1 MPAKTSS
8 ELWDFWIDRGGT
20 FTDVVG
26 RRPDGTLTAH
36 KLLSENPEAYADAAV
51 QGIRDLLGLKA
62 GEPIPAGK
70 VGAVKMGTT
79 VATNALLERKGE
91 RTLLLITR
99 GFRDALK
106 IGYQARPK
114 IFARHIVKP
123 DMLYERVA
131 EVDERVRADGTVER
145 VPDLVAVR
153 RELEAAKA
161 DGIAAV
167 AIVFMHAYRYPEH
180 EKQVAALARDMG
192 FAQVSVSHEVSPLIK
207 LVGRGDTTV
216 VDAYLSPILRRYV
229 ARVAGEMHSGAS
241 SPFPVS
247 PSSPPP
253 LAGEV
258 DAPLA
263 RLRASSTRYGAS
275 GEGSSASIEQ
285 TSAPSLSLPRKRG
298 REKERLRGREQAAAS
313 GNAAA
318 IRLMFMM
325 SSGGLTAAELFQ
337 GKDAILSGP
346 AGGVVGMAETGK
358 QAGFD
363 RLIGFDMGGTSTDV
377 SHFDGEYERA
387 FETEVA
393 GVRMRAPMML
403 IHTVAAGGGSI
414 LHYDG
419 ARFRV
424 GPDSA
429 GANPGPACYR
439 RRGPLAVTDAN
450 VMVGKL
456 IPDFFPRIFGP
467 GQDQPLDEGAVR
479 HAFNNLAQK
488 VSIKQNRDAT
498 AEEIAD
504 GFIKIAVENMANAIK
519 KISVQRGYDVTRYAL
534 NCFGGAGGQHACLV
548 ADALGM
554 TRVLIH
560 PFSSLLSAYGMGLAD
575 IRATRQ
581 QAIELPFGAKAL
593 AAIKRE
599 GARLGRAAK
608 REVAG
613 QGVPAAKI
621 KIFVRAHIRYAGT
634 DTALIVDAGTLAAN
648 SSSPPPLRGRSTR
661 ASRREGGKLT
671 KRSSKSTPLP
681 NPPPQGGRE
690 RSAARGD
697 ANILKS
703 ARVDAVLD
711 KMQRAFEKAHKAR
724 FGFIDRSKQT
734 VVEAV
739 SVEAVGGG
747 AKFRERAGKRV
758 RGKLPAPARQTKFFS
773 AGKWHKA
780 NVFTRDQ
787 LKIGARV
794 KGAAIIVEPH
804 QTIVVEPGWQAE
816 LTRKNHLVLTR
827 AVKLK
832 RTHAIGTHADPVML
846 EVFNNLFMSI
856 AEQMGVSL
864 QNTAYSVNIKERLDF
879 SCAVFA
885 HDGTLVAN
893 APHMPVHLGSMDR
906 SVETVIRD
914 NAGKIAPGD
923 VYAINAPYNGGTHL
937 PDITVCTPVFSL
949 SSPPPLAGEVAA
961 PLARSRASST
971 RYGAAGGG
979 ITARTKQASAPSPTL
994 PSKRGRE
1001 RAAASGKP
1009 EILFWVASRG
1019 HHADVGGISPG
1030 SMSPNATTIEQ
1041 EGVYMDN
1048 FKLVD
1053 RGRFREAA
1061 LMAALTGAKYPA
1073 RNPVQNVNDMKAQI
1087 AANEKGV
1094 AELRK
1099 MVAQFTLPVVR
1110 AYMQH
1115 VQDNA
1120 AESVRRVIDR
1130 LHDAEFS
1137 YEMDQGTVIKVK
1149 ITVDK
1154 KKREATVDFTGTS
1167 PQQPTNFN
1175 APEPVTRA
1183 AVLYVFRVMVDD
1195 EIPMNAGC
1203 LRPINIVIPQRSMLS
1218 PEYPAAVV
1226 AGNVETSQA
1235 VTNCLFGAL
1244 GSLAAAQ
1251 GTMNNLNFG
1260 NARYQYYET
1269 ICSGS
1274 PAGPGFPGTDAVH
1287 THMTNTRLTDPEVL
1301 EFRYP
1306 VVLEDFHIRKGSGGR
1321 GQWHAGDGIRR
1332 TIRFL
1337 EKMECTIL
1345 SGHRRVRPFG
1355 LAGGEAGQVGENWA
1369 RRKDGRMERL
1379 QGCDATVIDAGEAI
1393 IIQTPTAGGY
1403 GKAEQARL
1411 SAAGRHPP
1419 PNQPPP

>member
-1 MPAKTSS
+1 MAGAGT
-8 ELWDFWIDRGGT
+8 WDFWIDRGGT

-26 RRPDGTLTAH
+26 RRPDGTLVAH
-36 KLLSENPEAYADAAV
+36 KLLSENPEAYRDAAV
-51 QGIRDLLGLKA
+51 RGIRDLLGLA
-62 GEPIPAGK
+62 SGEAIPPGRI
-70 VGAVKMGTT
+70 GAVKMGTT

-91 RTLLLITR
+91 RTLLLTTK

-114 IFARHIVKP
+114 IFAKHIIKP
-123 DMLYERVA
+123 DMLFERVV

-145 VPDLVAVR
+145 EPDLAPVR
-153 RELEAAKA
+153 AELSQALT
-161 DGIAAV
+161 DGIKAV
-167 AIVFMHAYRYPEH
+167 AIVFMHAYRYPAH
-180 EKQVAALARDMG
+180 EQRVAVLARELG
-192 FAQVSVSHEVSPLIK
+192 FPQVSVSHEVSPLIK

-229 ARVAGEMHSGAS
+229 ATVAEEMGAGQAENAAA
-241 SPFPVS
+241 PA
-247 PSSPPP
+247 SPPP
-253 LAGEV
+253 PAGEGQGGGKS
-258 DAPLA
+258 
-263 RLRASSTRYGAS
+263 RI
-275 GEGSSASIEQ
+275 ESA
-285 TSAPSLSLPRKRG
+285 TAPSPTLPRKRG
-298 REKERLRGREQAAAS
+298 REPAAAS
-313 GNAAA
+313 GDAADDH

-346 AGGVVGMAETGK
+346 AGGVVGMAETGRE
-358 QAGFD
+358 AGFT

-377 SHFDGEYERA
+377 SHYDGEYERA

-414 LHYDG
+414 LHFDG

-429 GANPGPACYR
+429 GANPGPKCYR
-439 RRGPLAVTDAN
+439 RGGPLAVTDAN

-456 IPDFFPRIFGP
+456 IPDFFPKIFGP
-467 GQDQPLDEGAVR
+467 RQDQPIDADAVR
-479 HAFNNLAQK
+479 EAFGELAK
-488 VSIKQNRDAT
+488 TVGDKSP
-498 AEEIAD
+498 EEIAD

-554 TRVLIH
+554 TKVLIH

-581 QAIELPFGAKAL
+581 QAIEQTFGDGAL
-593 AAIKRE
+593 KSIE
-599 GARLGRAAK
+599 TIGGRLGADAK
-608 REVAG
+608 NEVLG
-613 QGVPAAKI
+613 QGVPADAI
-621 KIFVRAHIRYAGT
+621 AIHLRAHIRYAGT
-634 DTALIVDAGTLAAN
+634 DTALVVPAGALADM
-648 SSSPPPLRGRSTR
+648 
-661 ASRREGGKLT
+661 K
-671 KRSSKSTPLP
+671 K
-681 NPPPQGGRE
+681 
-690 RSAARGD
+690 
-697 ANILKS
+697 
-703 ARVDAVLD
+703 
-711 KMQRAFEKAHKAR
+711 AFESAHRAR
-724 FGFIDRSKQT
+724 FGFIDPAKEL

-747 AKFRERAGKRV
+747 AKFSEPVAGTTASP
-758 RGKLPAPARQTKFFS
+758 LPAPARTTRFYS
-773 AGKWHKA
+773 AGKWHDA
-780 NVFTRDQ
+780 GVYTRDQ
-787 LKIGARV
+787 LAPGHKVNGP
-794 KGAAIIVEPH
+794 AILIEPH
-804 QTIVVEPGWQAE
+804 QTIVVEDGWQAE
-816 LTRKNHLVLTR
+816 LTAKNHLVLARVVPLAR
-827 AVKLK
+827 A
-832 RTHAIGTHADPVML
+832 HAIGTEADPIML

-885 HDGTLVAN
+885 HDGSLVAN

-906 SVETVIRD
+906 AVETIIRE
-914 NAGKIAPGD
+914 NEAKIAPGD
-923 VYAINAPYNGGTHL
+923 VYVINAPYNGGTHL
-937 PDITVCTPVFSL
+937 PDITICTPVFDD
-949 SSPPPLAGEVAA
+949 A
-961 PLARSRASST
+961 
-971 RYGAAGGG
+971 
-979 ITARTKQASAPSPTL
+979 
-994 PSKRGRE
+994 E
-1001 RAAASGKP
+1001 R

-1030 SMSPNATTIEQ
+1030 SMSPNATTIDE
-1041 EGVYMDN
+1041 EGIYIDN
-1048 FKLVD
+1048 FKLID
-1053 RGRFREAA
+1053 RGRFCEQE
-1061 LMAALTGAKYPA
+1061 LDDLLTKAKYPA
-1073 RNPVQNVNDMKAQI
+1073 RNPLQNVNDMKAQI
-1087 AANEKGV
+1087 AANEKG
-1094 AELRK
+1094 AQELRK
-1099 MVAQFTLPVVR
+1099 MVAHFTLPVVK

-1130 LHDAEFS
+1130 LHDSSFE
-1137 YEMDQGTVIKVK
+1137 YEMDQGTFIRVK

-1154 KKREATVDFTGTS
+1154 QKREATVDFTGTS
-1167 PQQPTNFN
+1167 EQQPTNFN

-1195 EIPMNAGC
+1195 DIPMNAGC
-1203 LRPINIVIPQRSMLS
+1203 LRPINIIIPKRTMLT

-1244 GSLAAAQ
+1244 GAMAGAQ
-1251 GTMNNLNFG
+1251 GSMNNLNFG
-1260 NARYQYYET
+1260 NAKYQYYET

-1321 GQWHAGDGIRR
+1321 GQWNAGDGIRR

-1337 EKMECTIL
+1337 EKMDCTIL

-1355 LAGGEAGQVGENWA
+1355 LAGGEAGQIGENA
-1369 RRKDGRMERL
+1369 VRRKDGTIEKL
-1379 QGCDATVIDAGEAI
+1379 KGADATVIDAGEAV

-1403 GKAEQARL
+1403 GKP
-1411 SAAGRHPP
+1411 S
-1419 PNQPPP
+1419 

>member
-1 MPAKTSS
+1 MPANTALQ
-8 ELWDFWIDRGGT
+8 LWDFWIDRGGT

-26 RRPDGTLTAH
+26 RRPDGTLVQH

-51 QGIRDLLGLKA
+51 QGIRDLLGVKS
-62 GEPIPAGK
+62 GESIPADK
-70 VGAVKMGTT
+70 IGAVKMGTT
-79 VATNALLERKGE
+79 VATNALLERKGA
-91 RTLLLITR
+91 RTLLLITK

-131 EVDERVRADGTVER
+131 EVDERVRADGTVEQ
-145 VPDLVAVR
+145 VPDLAAVR
-153 RELEAAKA
+153 GELRRART
-161 DGIAAV
+161 DGIDAV

-180 EKQVAALARDMG
+180 ERQVAKLARDMG

-207 LVGRGDTTV
+207 LVGRADTTV

-229 ARVAGEMHSGAS
+229 AQ
-241 SPFPVS
+241 
-247 PSSPPP
+247 
-253 LAGEV
+253 V
-258 DAPLA
+258 DQDLDA
-263 RLRASSTRYGAS
+263 
-275 GEGSSASIEQ
+275 
-285 TSAPSLSLPRKRG
+285 KRT
-298 REKERLRGREQAAAS
+298 AA
-313 GNAAA
+313 
-318 IRLMFMM
+318 RLMFMM
-325 SSGGLTAAELFQ
+325 SSGGLTAANLFQ

-358 QAGFD
+358 QARFG

-377 SHFDGEYERA
+377 SHYDGEYERT

-414 LHYDG
+414 LHFDG

-429 GANPGPACYR
+429 GANPGPKCYR
-439 RRGPLAVTDAN
+439 RGGPLAVTDAN

-467 GQDQPLDEGAVR
+467 SQNLPLDAHAV
-479 HAFNNLAQK
+479 HNAFTDLAQQ
-488 VSIKQNRDAT
+488 VGGGRQ
-498 AEEIAD
+498 AEEVAD

-575 IRATRQ
+575 IRATRE
-581 QAIELPFGAKAL
+581 QAIELALGDKAL
-593 AAIKRE
+593 AAIQRT
-599 GARLGRAAK
+599 GAKLGKDVKA
-608 REVAG
+608 EVSG
-613 QGVPAAKI
+613 QGVPAGKI
-621 KIFVRAHIRYAGT
+621 KVIARAHIRYAGT
-634 DTALIVDAGTLAAN
+634 DTALIVDVG
-648 SSSPPPLRGRSTR
+648 S
-661 ASRREGGKLT
+661 LT
-671 KRSSKSTPLP
+671 KMK
-681 NPPPQGGRE
+681 
-690 RSAARGD
+690 
-697 ANILKS
+697 
-703 ARVDAVLD
+703 
-711 KMQRAFEKAHKAR
+711 RAFETAHKAR
-724 FGFIDRSKQT
+724 FGFIDRSKQI

-747 AKFRERAGKRV
+747 AKFNEKTVTATRS
-758 RGKLPAPARQTKFFS
+758 KLPSPTRRTQFFS
-773 AGKWHKA
+773 GGEWHQA
-780 NVFTRDQ
+780 NIYTRDQ
-787 LKIGARV
+787 LKPGSTV
-794 KGAAIIVEPH
+794 KGAAIIIEPH
-804 QTIVVEPGWQAE
+804 QTIVIEPGWQAE

-827 AVKLK
+827 AKKLK

-885 HDGTLVAN
+885 ADGTLVAN

-914 NAGKIAPGD
+914 NKGKIAPGD

-937 PDITVCTPVFSL
+937 PDITVCTPVFDDKKKS
-949 SSPPPLAGEVAA
+949 
-961 PLARSRASST
+961 
-971 RYGAAGGG
+971 
-979 ITARTKQASAPSPTL
+979 
-994 PSKRGRE
+994 
-1001 RAAASGKP
+1001 
-1009 EILFWVASRG
+1009 ILFWVASRG

-1041 EGVYMDN
+1041 EGVLFDN

-1053 RGRFREAA
+1053 RGRFREKQ
-1061 LMAALTGAKYPA
+1061 LMAALTGVKYPA
-1073 RNPVQNVNDMKAQI
+1073 RNPIQNINDMKAQI

-1099 MVAQFTLPVVR
+1099 MVVQFTLPVVK

-1130 LHDAEFS
+1130 LHDSEFS

-1149 ITVDK
+1149 ITVDNT
-1154 KKREATVDFTGTS
+1154 KREATVDFTGTS
-1167 PQQPTNFN
+1167 SQQPTNFN

-1195 EIPMNAGC
+1195 DIPMNAGC
-1203 LRPINIVIPQRSMLS
+1203 LRPIKIVIPPKSMLT
-1218 PEYPAAVV
+1218 PEFPAAVV

-1244 GSLAAAQ
+1244 GALAAAQ

-1260 NARYQYYET
+1260 NAKYQYYET

-1274 PAGPGFPGTDAVH
+1274 PAGPGFNGTDAVH

-1306 VVLEDFHIRKGSGGR
+1306 VVLEDFHIRPGSGGKGR
-1321 GQWHAGDGIRR
+1321 WHAGDGIRR

-1345 SGHRRVRPFG
+1345 SGHRRVRPFA
-1355 LAGGEAGQVGENWA
+1355 LAGGEAGQVGENWV
-1369 RRKDGRMERL
+1369 RRKGGRME
-1379 QGCDATVIDAGEAI
+1379 QIAGCDATVIDAGEAI
-1393 IIQTPTAGGY
+1393 IIQPPTAGGY
-1403 GKAEQARL
+1403 GKA
-1411 SAAGRHPP
+1411 
-1419 PNQPPP
+1419 

>member
-1 MPAKTSS
+1 MTSW
-8 ELWDFWIDRGGT
+8 EFWIDRGGT
-20 FTDVVG
+20 FTDVIG
-26 RRPDGTLTAH
+26 RRPDGTLVAH
-36 KLLSENPEAYADAAV
+36 KLLSENPEAYRDAAV
-51 QGIRDLLGLKA
+51 QGIRDLLGLA
-62 GEPIPAGK
+62 PGAPIPPGLI
-70 VGAVKMGTT
+70 GAVKMGTT

-91 RTLLLITR
+91 RTLLLTTK

-114 IFARHIVKP
+114 IFARHIIKP
-123 DMLYERVA
+123 DMLFWRVV
-131 EVDERVRADGTVER
+131 EVDERVRADGAEER
-145 VPDLVAVR
+145 ALDLDGAR
-153 RELEAAKA
+153 RALEAAQQ

-180 EKQVAALARDMG
+180 EQQVAALARQMG

-216 VDAYLSPILRRYV
+216 VDAYLSPILQRYV
-229 ARVAGEMHSGAS
+229 AQVESEMA
-241 SPFPVS
+241 V
-247 PSSPPP
+247 SSPPP
-253 LAGEV
+253 LAGEG
-258 DAPLA
+258 
-263 RLRASSTRYGAS
+263 RERSSPGGGKSQVPAQ
-275 GEGSSASIEQ
+275 AA
-285 TSAPSLSLPRKRG
+285 APSPTLPRA
-298 REKERLRGREQAAAS
+298 RGREQTAAS
-313 GNAAA
+313 DDDDT
-318 IRLMFMM
+318 RLMFMM

-346 AGGVVGMAETGK
+346 AGGVVGMAETGRA
-358 QAGFD
+358 AGFD

-403 IHTVAAGGGSI
+403 IHTVAAGGGSV
-414 LHYDG
+414 LHFDG

-439 RRGPLAVTDAN
+439 RGGPLAVTDAN

-456 IPDFFPRIFGP
+456 IADFFPKIFGP
-467 GQDQPLDEGAVR
+467 GQDQPLDSEAVKAAFGA
-479 HAFNNLAQK
+479 LARE
-488 VSIKQNRDAT
+488 VGDGRSP
-498 AEEIAD
+498 EEVAD

-554 TRVLIH
+554 TKVLIH

-581 QAIELPFGAKAL
+581 QAIEEPFGETAL
-593 AAIKRE
+593 AALTDLGE
-599 GARLGRAAK
+599 RLGAEAR

-613 QGVPAAKI
+613 QGVAPSDIATH
-621 KIFVRAHIRYAGT
+621 VRAHVRYAGT
-634 DTALIVDAGTLAAN
+634 DTALVVSCGSLA
-648 SSSPPPLRGRSTR
+648 
-661 ASRREGGKLT
+661 EMK
-671 KRSSKSTPLP
+671 KS
-681 NPPPQGGRE
+681 
-690 RSAARGD
+690 
-697 ANILKS
+697 
-703 ARVDAVLD
+703 
-711 KMQRAFEKAHKAR
+711 FELAHKAR
-724 FGFIDRSKQT
+724 FGFIDETKQI
-734 VVEAV
+734 VVEAA

-747 AKFRERAGKRV
+747 AKFSEPVHPTTAAP
-758 RGKLPAPARQTKFFS
+758 LPAPARTTRFYSGGRQHD
-773 AGKWHKA
+773 AA
-780 NVFTRDQ
+780 VYTRDQ
-787 LKIGARV
+787 LGPGHKVNGP
-794 KGAAIIVEPH
+794 AIVIEPH
-804 QTIVVEPGWQAE
+804 QTIVVEDGWQAA
-816 LTRKNHLVLTR
+816 LTEKNHLVL
-827 AVKLK
+827 A
-832 RTHAIGTHADPVML
+832 RTVELRRQHAIGTDADPVML

-885 HDGTLVAN
+885 ADSTLVAN

-906 SVETVIRD
+906 AVETIIRE
-914 NAGKIAPGD
+914 NKGKIAPGD
-923 VYAINAPYNGGTHL
+923 VYVINAPYNGGTHI
-937 PDITVCTPVFSL
+937 PDITVCTPVFDE
-949 SSPPPLAGEVAA
+949 A
-961 PLARSRASST
+961 
-971 RYGAAGGG
+971 
-979 ITARTKQASAPSPTL
+979 
-994 PSKRGRE
+994 GRE
-1001 RAAASGKP
+1001 M
-1009 EILFWVASRG
+1009 LFWVASRG
-1019 HHADVGGISPG
+1019 HHADIGGISPG
-1030 SMSPNATTIEQ
+1030 SMSPNATTIHQ
-1041 EGVYMDN
+1041 EGIYIDN
-1048 FKLVD
+1048 FKVVD
-1053 RGRFREAA
+1053 RGRFRETE
-1061 LMAALTGAKYPA
+1061 LYDLLTRAEYPA
-1073 RNPVQNVNDMKAQI
+1073 RNPLQNVNDMKAQI

-1094 AELRK
+1094 QELRK
-1099 MVAQFTLPVVR
+1099 MVAQFGLPVVQ
-1110 AYMQH
+1110 AYMKH

-1120 AESVRRVIDR
+1120 AESVRRVIER
-1130 LHDAEFS
+1130 LHDSAFS
-1137 YEMDQGTVIKVK
+1137 YEMDQGCVIKVR

-1154 KKREATVDFTGTS
+1154 QKREATVDFTGTS

-1195 EIPMNAGC
+1195 DIPMNAGC
-1203 LRPINIVIPQRSMLS
+1203 LRPINIVIPKKSMLS

-1226 AGNVETSQA
+1226 AGNVEVSQA

-1244 GSLAAAQ
+1244 GTLAAAQ

-1260 NARYQYYET
+1260 NTKHQYYET

-1306 VVLEDFHIRKGSGGR
+1306 VVLEDFHIRKDSGGR
-1321 GQWHAGDGIRR
+1321 GQWNAGDGVRR

-1337 EKMECTIL
+1337 EQMECTIL

-1355 LAGGEAGQVGENWA
+1355 LAGGEAGQVGENWV

-1379 QGCDATVIDAGEAI
+1379 KGADATVIDAGEAV

-1403 GKAEQARL
+1403 GEPGESK
-1411 SAAGRHPP
+1411 S
-1419 PNQPPP
+1419 